1 MHTFLLIHLVN
12 VLGQIFRSGIT
23 ESSDTFKKFKIH
35 IVSDTSK
42 IRFIENQIYLLRN
55 DKAESGKIVI
65 VKPEKCRLCSKF
77 LIRCRVQM
85 LGNVTSGLCALISS
99 S

>member
-1 MHTFLLIHLVN
+1 MHTFLLIHLAN

-55 DKAESGKIVI
+55 E
-65 VKPEKCRLCSKF
+65 
-77 LIRCRVQM
+77 
-85 LGNVTSGLCALISS
+85 NVDFVLSS
-99 S
+99 

>member
-1 MHTFLLIHLVN
+1 MHTFLLIHLAN
-12 VLGQIFRSGIT
+12 VVGQIFRIGIA

-35 IVSDTSK
+35 IVSDTFK
-42 IRFIENQIYLLRN
+42 IRFIENQIYLLRH
-55 DKAESGKIVI
+55 DKADSGKIVI

-77 LIRCRVQM
+77 LIRCMVQM

-99 S
+99 F